1 MTLREFSD
9 QCKPSCKVI
18 NRIRKTEGVVLKINN
33 GHDKALVQYEDGY
46 KEWTEYYL
54 LDFETP
60 EP

>member
-9 QCKPSCKVI
+9 HCKPGCKVI
-18 NRIRKTEGVVLKINN
+18 NTTRKTEGVVLKISN

-60 EP
+60 

>member
-9 QCKPSCKVI
+9 QCKPGCKVI
-18 NRIRKTEGVVLKINN
+18 NRIRKAEDVVLKISN

>member
-9 QCKPSCKVI
+9 QCKPCCKVI

>member
-9 QCKPSCKVI
+9 QCKPGCKVI
-18 NRIRKTEGVVLKINN
+18 NRICKTEGVVLKVSN

-60 EP
+60 NE

>member
-9 QCKPSCKVI
+9 QCKPGCKVI
-18 NRIRKTEGVVLKINN
+18 NRIRNAEGVVLKISN

-46 KEWTEYYL
+46 KEWTEYFL

-60 EP
+60 NE

>member
-9 QCKPSCKVI
+9 QCKPGCKVI
-18 NRIRKTEGVVLKINN
+18 NIIRKAEGVVLKISN

-46 KEWTEYYL
+46 KEWTEYFL

-60 EP
+60 NE

>member
-1 MTLREFSD
+1 MTLRFFTD
-9 QCKPSCKVI
+9 HCKPGCKVI
-18 NRIRKTEGVVLKINN
+18 NRIRKAEGVVLRI
-33 GHDKALVQYEDGY
+33 GTGRDKALVQYEDGY